1 MNSGL
6 CLVLLLRL
14 YEQRFAELMRLNH
27 NQDAR
32 ERVSPALP
40 GPSGSSPAN
49 LALPFIR
56 CASTEVLKVS
66 WWDMALSSLD

>member
-1 MNSGL
+1 M
-6 CLVLLLRL
+6 LLLRL